1 MKAVKKRD
9 SKILVNEPFKGLF
22 TQGMVCHETYKDGN
36 GKWVSPDE
44 IKKNDNNEFIK
55 ILDNSKI
62 IVGPSESMSK
72 SKKNVID
79 PENMIKTYGADAV
92 RWFILSDSPPE
103 KDVQWSNQ
111 GVNAAYKF
119 LQKIFN
125 LTNLVI
131 NRGDQN
137 SEEDLE
143 LNYKTNEYVAKIS
156 SQIDSFSLNV
166 AVANVYSTYNLFFQ
180 SLKKKISNKCLK
192 ENFSIFLKT
201 LIPFVPHIAHECLE
215 RIKETNTD
223 EWPKI
228 QKNLKIEEKIKLA
241 IQING
246 KTKKIIEVSKDI
258 DEKKVMDE
266 CLKFKNISEQL
277 KRKNI
282 IKTIFVKNKI
292 INYLT
297 N

>member
-1 MKAVKKRD
+1 M
-9 SKILVNEPFKGLF
+9 INKG
-22 TQGMVCHETYKDGN
+22 D
-36 GKWVSPDE
+36 
-44 IKKNDNNEFIK
+44 
-55 ILDNSKI
+55 
-62 IVGPSESMSK
+62 
-72 SKKNVID
+72 
-79 PENMIKTYGADAV
+79 
-92 RWFILSDSPPE
+92 R
-103 KDVQWSNQ
+103 
-111 GVNAAYKF
+111 
-119 LQKIFN
+119 
-125 LTNLVI
+125 
-131 NRGDQN
+131 N

-180 SLKKKISNKCLK
+180 SLNKKISNKCLK

-215 RIKETNTD
+215 QIKESKTD

-246 KTKKIIEVSKDI
+246 KTKKIIEVAKDI
-258 DEKKVMDE
+258 DESKVMDE
-266 CLKFKNISEQL
+266 CLKFKNINEQL
-277 KRKNI
+277 SGKKI
-282 IKTIFVKNKI
+282 VKTIFVKNKI
-292 INYLT
+292 INYLI

>member
-1 MKAVKKRD
+1 
-9 SKILVNEPFKGLF
+9 
-22 TQGMVCHETYKDGN
+22 
-36 GKWVSPDE
+36 
-44 IKKNDNNEFIK
+44 
-55 ILDNSKI
+55 
-62 IVGPSESMSK
+62 MSK

-125 LTNLVI
+125 LTDQVI
-131 NRGDQN
+131 NRKDRN
-137 SEEDLE
+137 DIEDIE
-143 LNYKTNEYVAKIS
+143 LDYKTNEYITKIS
-156 SQIDSFSLNV
+156 SQIESFSLNV
-166 AVANVYSTYNLFFQ
+166 AIANVYSTYNLFFQ
-180 SLKKKISNKCLK
+180 SLNKMISNKCLK
-192 ENFSIFLKT
+192 ENFSKFLKT
-201 LIPFVPHIAHECLE
+201 LIPFVPHIAYECLE
-215 RIKETNTD
+215 QIKESKTD

-246 KTKKIIEVSKDI
+246 KTKKIIEVIKDI
-258 DEKKVMDE
+258 DENKVMDE

-277 KRKNI
+277 KGKNI

-297 N
+297 S